1 MAQSAD
7 VRQPWVPTC
16 PWPPVTRGP
25 ADQCAIIDNYAIAST
40 QDVLGRMKPTRA
52 YHDMQERIN
61 PLTRRPNATTAVSS
75 SRAQM
80 YSGDTKGLARSA
92 WELSGKV
99 PDKWNY
105 TSLIPDVFAAFV
117 VTVVGGMNER
127 CAIIL
132 SNQISFD
139 QLQKESMRIAGI
151 LQRYT
156 FREIWPYST
165 WKLAYRIVIG
175 WLAVTVIG
183 RTINDRCFQLA
194 LLSVV
199 PLLL

>member
-1 MAQSAD
+1 MNA
-7 VRQPWVPTC
+7 PT
-16 PWPPVTRGP
+16 PWPEGQMPPLWPP
-25 ADQCAIIDNYAIAST
+25 ALAHRCTPATPTSLPG
-40 QDVLGRMKPTRA
+40 VLG
-52 YHDMQERIN
+52 
-61 PLTRRPNATTAVSS
+61 S
-75 SRAQM
+75 
-80 YSGDTKGLARSA
+80 
-92 WELSGKV
+92 SGKV

-127 CAIIL
+127 CAMIL

-165 WKLAYRIVIG
+165 WKLACRIVIG
-175 WLAVTVIG
+175 WLAVTVVG
-183 RTINDRCFQLA
+183 RTINDKCFRPASLTSSA
-194 LLSVV
+194 V
-199 PLLL
+199 PLLLLYNHFQVSLRGGRIPFQ